1 MPVNRIFRNTS
12 FSFKLFF
19 FFSNEAAHPI
29 FVGAAR
35 SELLFLG
42 HEQPWGK
49 PSLRAGGL
57 GRLRKEEDTSMSL
70 SYHAA
75 VRFRTPRL

>member
-1 MPVNRIFRNTS
+1 MSSEKKIFHASEQDLSKYEFFN
-12 FSFKLFF
+12 FFFF

-57 GRLRKEEDTSMSL
+57 GRLRKEEDS
-70 SYHAA
+70 
-75 VRFRTPRL
+75 PP